1 LGVMLSV
8 LTVTVYA
15 RTQDTAEAMATY
27 TVTFA
32 STWSADTHPG
42 FPANAHF
49 SALIGAT
56 HTVSATFW
64 LSGTLASAG
73 IEQMA
78 ETGGTSRLRSEF
90 AAAGAA
96 VQQIITG
103 PALST
108 SPAQVALPALTVSQS
123 HPLVTL
129 VTMIAPSP
137 DWFVGVHDLAL
148 LDEAGDWRDEI
159 VVTLYPY
166 DAGTDD
172 GVNYTSPDAEPAV
185 HQVIRQ
191 LSGQPPFSTAPI
203 GTLTF
208 TRVQQAYLP
217 IVTQ

>member
-1 LGVMLSV
+1 MLSV

-27 TVTFA
+27 TVTFWC

-42 FPANAHF
+42 FPANVDF
-49 SALIGAT
+49 SARIGAT
-56 HTVSATFW
+56 HTVSAD
-64 LSGTLASAG
+64 LLAEWYARFRRDRTNG
-73 IEQMA
+73 RDR
-78 ETGGTSRLRSEF
+78 GTSRLRSEF
-90 AAAGAA
+90 AVAGAA

-137 DWFVGVHDLAL
+137 DLFVGVHDLAL
-148 LDEAGDWRDEI
+148 LDEAGDRRDEI